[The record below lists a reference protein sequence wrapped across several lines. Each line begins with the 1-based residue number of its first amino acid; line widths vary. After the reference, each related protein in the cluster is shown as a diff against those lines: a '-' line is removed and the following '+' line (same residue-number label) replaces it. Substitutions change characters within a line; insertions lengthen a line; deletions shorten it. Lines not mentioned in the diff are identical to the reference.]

1 MLYAELCA
9 NGSDR
14 SKSAAAGSTLNASTR
29 GRSILA
35 VARSLYLSMLVLS
48 CEMTRGYLRN
58 CEMEEVLTDALVG

>member
-1 MLYAELCA
+1 MYAELCA

-14 SKSAAAGSTLNASTR
+14 SASSAAAGSTLNVSSR

-58 CEMEEVLTDALVG
+58 CEMGGGAD

>member
-1 MLYAELCA
+1 MYAELCA
-9 NGSDR
+9 YGSDR
-14 SKSAAAGSTLNASTR
+14 AKASSAAAGSTLNASR
-29 GRSILA
+29 RSILA